1 MRFRAVLVVA
11 VAAATASAQP
21 VPELTKEFQAGVD
34 AFRLGHFDEARTH
47 LEKARNLDPKLP
59 GPHRFLAAL
68 AQAQGR
74 WQDCLDESRVAL
86 ASNPHSSEA
95 ADTRKLH
102 SDCRVSAG
110 RPAYH
115 GADLADSAA
124 ISVTTNIP
132 RRDGQDRRPDVRR
145 HAARSAPDHAR
156 QARDRHRQ
164 GGLEAAH
171 V

>member
-11 VAAATASAQP
+11 VSAATASAQP

-34 AFRLGHFDEARTH
+34 AFRLGHFDEARAH
-47 LEKARNLDPKLP
+47 LEKARDLDPKLP

-86 ASNPHSSEA
+86 ASNPRSSEA

-110 RPAYH
+110 RPAGQH
-115 GADLADSAA
+115 SFGSA
-124 ISVTTNIP
+124 I
-132 RRDGQDRRPDVRR
+132 
-145 HAARSAPDHAR
+145 
-156 QARDRHRQ
+156 
-164 GGLEAAH
+164 
-171 V
+171 